1 MRRTLIKT
9 VAVISISLA
18 LSSCS
23 TIADKVVDAVVPGG
37 DSGIDVTANVG
48 KVEAE
53 KGSAQQG
60 EVNLAVAPIEET
72 NYSAPIDTVVNES
85 GLKWWEFAALILL
98 AGWAIPSPAEM
109 LEGIIRAVLR
119 PLAAVRRNRDE
130 PPTHL

>member
-1 MRRTLIKT
+1 M
-9 VAVISISLA
+9 ISISLA

-60 EVNLAVAPIEET
+60 EVNLAVAPVEEVVYT
-72 NYSAPIDTVVNES
+72 APIETVINES
-85 GLKWWEFAALILL
+85 GLTWWEFIMLVLL
-98 AGWAIPSPAEM
+98 AGWAIPSPTECIVGFGRAIGDCWR
-109 LEGIIRAVLR
+109 GITGKF
-119 PLAAVRRNRDE
+119 PS
-130 PPTHL
+130 